1 MRQLDLVAQ
10 TSLDG
15 FVAGLKGEFDNFI
28 GGEENLEFVCS
39 IIDDADTALLGRIS
53 YELLNADWPTAAN
66 KPEATKSMVNYSN
79 WYNAATKIVVS
90 TTLHRDGAK
99 NTIVISDHLSQE
111 INKIKQQE
119 GKGILVFGSPS
130 VVHSLL
136 ESDLVDN
143 IWIIVHPVI
152 FGSGIP
158 LFKNAQ
164 KLIKLELITSKK
176 LSNGTLCN
184 KYAVLKSNDF

>member
-1 MRQLDLVAQ
+1 MRQLILVAQ

-39 IIDDADTALLGRIS
+39 LVDNADAALLGRIS
-53 YELLNADWPTAAN
+53 YELLNSDWPDAAN
-66 KPEATKSMVNYSN
+66 KPDATKSMIKYSN

-90 TTLHRDGAK
+90 KTLKQNAEK
-99 NTIVISDHLSQE
+99 NTIVINDNLLPE
-111 INKIKQQE
+111 ILKIKQQE
-119 GKGILVFGSPS
+119 GKDILVFGSPS

-136 ESDLVDN
+136 ESDLLDA
-143 IWIIVHPVI
+143 IWLLVHPVI

-158 LFKNAQ
+158 LFKKAQ
-164 KLIKLELITSKK
+164 KVVKLVLITSKK

-184 KYAVLKSNDF
+184 KYVVLKPSVL

>member
-1 MRQLDLVAQ
+1 MRQLTLVAQ

-39 IIDDADTALLGRIS
+39 IIDNADAALLGRIS
-53 YELLNADWPTAAN
+53 YELLNSDWPTAAN
-66 KPEATKSMVNYSN
+66 KPDATKSMVKYSN

-90 TTLHRDGAK
+90 KTLMPNRAG
-99 NTIVISDHLSQE
+99 NTIIINENLLPE
-111 INKIKQQE
+111 ITKIKQHE
-119 GKGILVFGSPS
+119 GKSILVFGSPS

-136 ESDLVDN
+136 ELDLMDS
-143 IWIIVHPVI
+143 IWIIAHPVI
-152 FGSGIP
+152 FGSGIR
-158 LFKNAQ
+158 LFEKVQ
-164 KLIKLELITSKK
+164 KVIKLELITSEK

-184 KYAVLKSNDF
+184 KYSVLKPNDS

>member
-1 MRQLDLVAQ
+1 MRQITLIAQ

-28 GGEENLEFVCS
+28 GGEENLEFVCR
-39 IIDDADTALLGRIS
+39 IIEGADAALLGRIS
-53 YELLNADWPTAAN
+53 FELLNADWPNAAE
-66 KPEATKSMVNYSN
+66 KPDATKSMIEYSN
-79 WYNAATKIVVS
+79 WYNSATKIVIS
-90 TTLHRDGAK
+90 KTLTPNEARNA
-99 NTIVISDHLSQE
+99 VI
-111 INKIKQQE
+111 INGDLLQAISKMKQQE

-136 ESDLVDN
+136 EFDLLDR
-143 IWIIVHPVI
+143 IWLIVHPVI

-158 LFKNAQ
+158 LFRKVQ
-164 KLIKLELITSKK
+164 KMIKLDLITSKK

-184 KYAVLKSNDF
+184 EYGVFKSGDL

>member
-1 MRQLDLVAQ
+1 MRHLTLIAQ

-39 IIDDADTALLGRIS
+39 LIDNADTVLLGRIS
-53 YELLNADWPTAAN
+53 YELLNSDWPTAAN
-66 KPEATKSMVNYSN
+66 KPGATKSMIKYSN
-79 WYNAATKIVVS
+79 WYNSATKIVVS
-90 TTLHRDGAK
+90 KTLMSNEAENTT
-99 NTIVISDHLSQE
+99 VIKDNLSTE
-111 INKIKQQE
+111 ITKIKQQK
-119 GKGILVFGSPS
+119 GKSILMFGSPA

-136 ESDLVDN
+136 ESDLIDS
-143 IWIIVHPVI
+143 IWLIVHPVI

-158 LFKNAQ
+158 LFKEAQ
-164 KLIKLELITSKK
+164 KLIRLELLNSDR

-184 KYAVLKSNDF
+184 KYCVLKSI